1 MARKPAPPSGDRRQ
15 QILEAALD
23 LFAEQG
29 LEGATSKDIAER
41 AEVTHGLIYFYF
53 KSKEE
58 LFKSAFEYALQQSLA
73 QLDIDGALESDEPP
87 EQALTHLL
95 TRLKETL
102 TSPHM
107 VTVLRLMM
115 HTTARHDWRDGP
127 LHDCKLQMGTTVRIV
142 VSSVRDYLDRQVALG
157 RIRPVNTE
165 IVAQFLVGG
174 AATAMRWAKTG
185 GTAQN
190 LPADTAAVISDT
202 FMRGLLAAPVS
213 PVSPAKPIKPMKA
226 IKTLKTARANASA
239 SEVGAVAL
247 GLTQE

>member
-73 QLDIDGALESDEPP
+73 QLDMDGVLESDQSP
-87 EQALTHLL
+87 EQALAHLL
-95 TRLKETL
+95 TRLLETL
-102 TSPHM
+102 ASPHM
-107 VTVLRLMM
+107 VSVMRLMM
-115 HTTARHDWRDGP
+115 HTTARQDWRDGP
-127 LHDCKLQMGTTVRIV
+127 LHDCKLQMGATVRVI

-165 IVAQFLVGG
+165 VVAQFLVGG
-174 AATAMRWAKTG
+174 AATTMRWAKTG
-185 GTAQN
+185 GAAPN
-190 LPADTAAVISDT
+190 LPADTAAIVADT
-202 FMRGLLAAPVS
+202 FMRGLLAAPD
-213 PVSPAKPIKPMKA
+213 SPAKSMRAVKA
-226 IKTLKTARANASA
+226 VTTSQATAGASGVSA
-239 SEVGAVAL
+239 SAVAL

>member
-58 LFKSAFEYALQQSLA
+58 LFKSAFEYALQQSLD
-73 QLDIDGALESDEPP
+73 QLDIDGALKSDEPP
-87 EQALTHLL
+87 EQAMTHLL
-95 TRLKETL
+95 TRLLETL

-107 VTVLRLMM
+107 VTITRLMM
-115 HTTARHDWRDGP
+115 HTMARQDWRDGP
-127 LHDCKLQMGTTVRIV
+127 LHECKLQMGATMRIV

-157 RIRPVNTE
+157 RLRPVNTE
-165 IVAQFLVGG
+165 VVAQFLVGG
-174 AATAMRWAKTG
+174 ATTAMRWAKTG
-185 GTAQN
+185 GPAQI
-190 LPADTAAVISDT
+190 LPADTAAIISDT
-202 FMRGLLAAPVS
+202 FMRGLLAAPDV
-213 PVSPAKPIKPMKA
+213 PEKPLRA
-226 IKTLKTARANASA
+226 IKSIKTASATAGATEVSASA
-239 SEVGAVAL
+239 VAF